1 MSCPCCVSNY
11 NKGTKAEIKCYFD
24 DCNFSSCKECIRT
37 YLTGT
42 VNEPHCMHCRKK
54 WNPEF
59 TKASLNASFMQKEYR
74 DHRKNI
80 LVDRTISQIQEYYPG
95 AIVIS
100 QRRKDNVEIGKIQ
113 SEIDLLHQQ
122 INEKHNQISGIRH
135 KTNAAADASAGERRK
150 FVMPCQ
156 TDGCRGMLS
165 TAYKCELCEKFTC
178 AKCLESID
186 GDKDAH
192 ECVPANVETAE
203 EIRKNTR
210 PCPNCG
216 CRISKIDG
224 CFAEN
229 TPILLWNGEIK
240 MSQDVCIGDELVG
253 DDGNKRIVEDVC
265 SGEDDLYEV
274 QQNNGNTYVVNSK
287 HTLVLQE
294 CGKNEIIHKT
304 IDEYIKLTNTM
315 KNKLYGLKSRNGINY
330 ENSTPNKDYFKTS
343 ISVKKVGF
351 GNYYGW
357 NINDNHRF
365 VLSDFTVVKNCDQM
379 WCIEC
384 KTAFSWS
391 KGTVEVGIV
400 HNPHYFQWMRQNGGM
415 PGVPGG
421 GCNENRLNTQLS
433 FIRDFFS
440 MLEKSVTYENDFM
453 ENCKKCGYTM
463 DELKNIMPLVYANH
477 NVIKKTKEC
486 EELERAKRVFS
497 SSFFVNFH
505 RFIIHTEHVTLRDL
519 NDKIRFR
526 NNENYPIHMYILG
539 EQSREEL
546 SDFLVKRDIANARDI
561 SQRDIVEACVMVGKQ
576 ILTDLHTELSSME
589 IDFSWRLIYDQ
600 LVAMRFSRTNTSLD
614 YVKDK
619 MVEFSKFYTVF
630 LKPHKESIENLYRL
644 CSVIT
649 NKYMRAINQYSAYS
663 NAEMVKHLILHN
675 SKKQLYMWDS
685 DVENAHIFKY
695 DCKESLTSGIEYFRY
710 ELEKYEEAHRRS

>member
-156 TDGCRGMLS
+156 TGGCRGMLS

-224 CFAEN
+224 
-229 TPILLWNGEIK
+229 
-240 MSQDVCIGDELVG
+240 
-253 DDGNKRIVEDVC
+253 
-265 SGEDDLYEV
+265 
-274 QQNNGNTYVVNSK
+274 
-287 HTLVLQE
+287 
-294 CGKNEIIHKT
+294 
-304 IDEYIKLTNTM
+304 
-315 KNKLYGLKSRNGINY
+315 
-330 ENSTPNKDYFKTS
+330 
-343 ISVKKVGF
+343 
-351 GNYYGW
+351 
-357 NINDNHRF
+357 
-365 VLSDFTVVKNCDQM
+365 CDQM

-477 NVIKKTKEC
+477 SIIKKTKEC

-600 LVAMRFSRTNTSLD
+600 LVAMRFSRTNASLD

-630 LKPHKESIENLYRL
+630 FKPHKESIENLYRL

>member
-135 KTNAAADASAGERRK
+135 KTNVAADASAGERRK

-192 ECVPANVETAE
+192 ECVQANVETAE

-224 CFAEN
+224 
-229 TPILLWNGEIK
+229 
-240 MSQDVCIGDELVG
+240 
-253 DDGNKRIVEDVC
+253 
-265 SGEDDLYEV
+265 
-274 QQNNGNTYVVNSK
+274 
-287 HTLVLQE
+287 
-294 CGKNEIIHKT
+294 
-304 IDEYIKLTNTM
+304 
-315 KNKLYGLKSRNGINY
+315 
-330 ENSTPNKDYFKTS
+330 
-343 ISVKKVGF
+343 
-351 GNYYGW
+351 
-357 NINDNHRF
+357 
-365 VLSDFTVVKNCDQM
+365 CDQM

-421 GCNENRLNTQLS
+421 GCNENRLQTHLT

-463 DELKNIMPLVYANH
+463 DELKCIMPLVYANH
-477 NVIKKTKEC
+477 GDIKKTKEC

-619 MVEFSKFYTVF
+619 MVEFSKVYTVF

-663 NAEMVKHLILHN
+663 NAEMIKHLILHN

-685 DVENAHIFKY
+685 DVESARIYKF
-695 DCKESLTSGIEYFRY
+695 DCKESLTSGVEYFRY
-710 ELEKYEEAHRRS
+710 ELEKYEL

>member
-1 MSCPCCVSNY
+1 
-11 NKGTKAEIKCYFD
+11 
-24 DCNFSSCKECIRT
+24 
-37 YLTGT
+37 
-42 VNEPHCMHCRKK
+42 
-54 WNPEF
+54 
-59 TKASLNASFMQKEYR
+59 MQKEYR
-74 DHRKNI
+74 DHRKTI

-113 SEIDLLHQQ
+113 SEINLLQQQ
-122 INEKHNQISGIRH
+122 IDEKHNQIGAIRR
-135 KTNAAADASAGERRK
+135 KTNMAENASAGERRK

-156 TDGCRGMLS
+156 TGGCRGMLS
-165 TAYKCELCEKFTC
+165 TAYKCDLCEKFTC
-178 AKCLESID
+178 SKCLESIE

-192 ECVPANVETAE
+192 ECVQANVETAE

-224 CFAEN
+224 C
-229 TPILLWNGEIK
+229 
-240 MSQDVCIGDELVG
+240 
-253 DDGNKRIVEDVC
+253 
-265 SGEDDLYEV
+265 
-274 QQNNGNTYVVNSK
+274 
-287 HTLVLQE
+287 
-294 CGKNEIIHKT
+294 
-304 IDEYIKLTNTM
+304 
-315 KNKLYGLKSRNGINY
+315 
-330 ENSTPNKDYFKTS
+330 
-343 ISVKKVGF
+343 
-351 GNYYGW
+351 
-357 NINDNHRF
+357 
-365 VLSDFTVVKNCDQM
+365 DQM

-391 KGTVEVGIV
+391 KGTVEVGVV

-415 PGVPGG
+415 PRTDGMPGMPGG

-463 DELKNIMPLVYANH
+463 DELKCIMPLVYENH
-477 NVIKKTKEC
+477 SNIKKTKEC

-526 NNENYPIHMYILG
+526 NNEDYPIHMYILG
-539 EQSREEL
+539 EESREDL

-600 LVAMRFSRTNTSLD
+600 LIAMRFSRTNTSLD

-619 MVEFSKFYTVF
+619 MVEFSKFYAVF
-630 LKPHKESIENLYRL
+630 FKPHKESIENLYRL

-663 NAEMVKHLILHN
+663 NTEMIKHLILHN

-685 DVENAHIFKY
+685 DVENAHIFKF
-695 DCKESLTSGIEYFRY
+695 DCKESLTNGVEQFRC
-710 ELEKYEEAHRRS
+710 EFEKYENNVL

>member
-11 NKGTKAEIKCYFD
+11 NKGTKTEIKCYFD

-122 INEKHNQISGIRH
+122 INEKHNQISGIRQ

-165 TAYKCELCEKFTC
+165 TAYKCELCDKFTC
-178 AKCLESID
+178 SKCLESID

-192 ECVPANVETAE
+192 ECVQANVETAE

-224 CFAEN
+224 
-229 TPILLWNGEIK
+229 
-240 MSQDVCIGDELVG
+240 
-253 DDGNKRIVEDVC
+253 
-265 SGEDDLYEV
+265 
-274 QQNNGNTYVVNSK
+274 
-287 HTLVLQE
+287 
-294 CGKNEIIHKT
+294 
-304 IDEYIKLTNTM
+304 
-315 KNKLYGLKSRNGINY
+315 
-330 ENSTPNKDYFKTS
+330 
-343 ISVKKVGF
+343 
-351 GNYYGW
+351 
-357 NINDNHRF
+357 
-365 VLSDFTVVKNCDQM
+365 CDQM

-463 DELKNIMPLVYANH
+463 DELKCIMPLVYANH
-477 NVIKKTKEC
+477 SIIKKTKEC

-526 NNENYPIHMYILG
+526 NNENYSIHMYILG

-630 LKPHKESIENLYRL
+630 FKPHKESIENLYRL

-685 DVENAHIFKY
+685 DVENARIYKF
-695 DCKESLTSGIEYFRY
+695 DCKESLTSGVEYFRY
-710 ELEKYEEAHRRS
+710 ELEKYEDAHCRS

>member
-11 NKGTKAEIKCYFD
+11 NKGTKTEIKCYFD

-135 KTNAAADASAGERRK
+135 KTNVAADASAGERRK

-192 ECVPANVETAE
+192 ECVQANVETAE

-224 CFAEN
+224 
-229 TPILLWNGEIK
+229 
-240 MSQDVCIGDELVG
+240 
-253 DDGNKRIVEDVC
+253 
-265 SGEDDLYEV
+265 
-274 QQNNGNTYVVNSK
+274 
-287 HTLVLQE
+287 
-294 CGKNEIIHKT
+294 
-304 IDEYIKLTNTM
+304 
-315 KNKLYGLKSRNGINY
+315 
-330 ENSTPNKDYFKTS
+330 
-343 ISVKKVGF
+343 
-351 GNYYGW
+351 
-357 NINDNHRF
+357 
-365 VLSDFTVVKNCDQM
+365 CDQM

-421 GCNENRLNTQLS
+421 GCNENRLQTHLT

-463 DELKNIMPLVYANH
+463 DELKCIMPLVYANH
-477 NVIKKTKEC
+477 GDIKKTKEC

-619 MVEFSKFYTVF
+619 MVEFSKVYTVF

-663 NAEMVKHLILHN
+663 NAEMIKHLILHN

-685 DVENAHIFKY
+685 DVESAHIFKY
-695 DCKESLTSGIEYFRY
+695 DCKESLTSGVEYFRY